1 MTTVPSVLNRRQ
13 EAADKKVFRWQLA
26 QSHPVIVFLLIT
38 FAWTWLFWLAVIP
51 WRGNNDLLVMLIV
64 LIGGYGPAIGG
75 ILTLGLKDGMS
86 LVLSRQQLLVLVTT
100 AAIIFALMVVRYW
113 VGIIPGYD
121 RLPENLTLSG
131 PTVVAALAVCLVG
144 GWVIANAVANN
155 VDIRARMATL
165 LPVHLP
171 WRWTLFAVCFFPLLL
186 LLSWGM
192 GTALGQAIEYP
203 ALWTRSLVE
212 VIPLFL
218 LAFTLT
224 ALARGGMEE
233 PGWRGLLQPAL
244 QNKFSPLVASLIV
257 ALFWSLWHLPLFLN
271 GFYPEDLVTGM
282 VGGGIYRILLAIFL
296 TWFYNRA
303 GGNLLLLVILHTA
316 FNVMVNYL
324 PLSESVLTVLW
335 LLVTVVVV
343 VKDQMY
349 RKLPRLARASNA
361 A

>member
-1 MTTVPSVLNRRQ
+1 MTTVTTVLNPLQ
-13 EAADKKVFRWQLA
+13 AEKSSKVFRWPFA
-26 QSHPVIVFLLIT
+26 QAHPVRAFLLLT

-51 WRGNNDLLVMLIV
+51 LRGKNDLLLTLIV
-64 LIGGYGPAIGG
+64 LIGSYGPAIGG
-75 ILTLGLKDGMS
+75 ILTLGLKNGMS
-86 LVLSRQQLLVLVTT
+86 LALSRRQLLAMVI
-100 AAIIFALMVVRYW
+100 AAATIFALMVVRYW

-121 RLPENLTLSG
+121 RVPENLTLSG
-131 PTVVAALAVCLVG
+131 PIVLAALAVCLVG
-144 GWVIANAVANN
+144 GWVIANAFASNLA
-155 VDIRARMATL
+155 IRARMATL

-171 WRWTLFAVCFFPLLL
+171 WRWTLFAVCFFPVLL
-186 LLSWGM
+186 LLSWGI
-192 GTALGQAIEYP
+192 GAALGQSVEYP
-203 ALWTRSLVE
+203 ALWTHSPVE

-224 ALARGGMEE
+224 TLVRGGLEE

-244 QNKFSPLVASLIV
+244 QDKFNPLVASLIV

-271 GFYPEDLVTGM
+271 GFYPEPLVAGM

-296 TWFYNRA
+296 TWFYNRS

-335 LLVTVVVV
+335 VMVAVFVV
-343 VKDQMY
+343 VKDKMY
-349 RKLPRLARASNA
+349 RKLPNLAQS
-361 A
+361 